1 MKITFKNF
9 TNWIELNMVLAGF
22 NLTEKLMQQL
32 FADLDPHKKGHLT
45 ELDWEN
51 AFGIAK
57 LIIHIHKLFISFRWL

>member
-1 MKITFKNF
+1 MKITFKHF
-9 TNWIELNMVLAGF
+9 TNWIELNMALTGF

-51 AFGIAK
+51 AFGMEN
-57 LIIHIHKLFISFRWL
+57 LIQIIHKL

>member
-1 MKITFKNF
+1 MTFKHF
-9 TNWIELNMVLAGF
+9 SVWIETSMVLTGF

-51 AFGIAK
+51 AFGIPR
-57 LIIHIHKLFISFRWL
+57 LIKDIHR